1 MRKSVLGDLDFKRTT
16 SVESHPPLSKIVPDP
31 DQPRR
36 VIDESSEEM
45 LLLADS
51 IIQHGILQ
59 PITVSP
65 SDNGTYKII
74 AGERRWR
81 AAVMASQRGEECA
94 RKGYDLNRIPVNI
107 VVPETDA
114 VRFEMQV
121 LENIARSD
129 MTQSD
134 VGHALQK
141 VLEADPS
148 ISKTQLGKRLGKS
161 AAWIRMMLA
170 KADPEGIA
178 IAEKLGLSLDVIGGS
193 EMMRMVSWA
202 KDSEKVC
209 VIDAIAQ
216 RVSAGEPFSRV
227 MCDEEDYKFN
237 HPETVPSSDKSGDIS
252 AEDGGNSSDK
262 SGDISAED
270 GGNTSDKSGD
280 ISAED
285 GGNTGGKARE
295 RELRRSNEDAGF
307 LAITITIPADIV
319 AYIAETNDVCDVSE
333 KLILS
338 LLSKA

>member
-202 KDSEKVC
+202 KDSEIVC
-209 VIDAIAQ
+209 VIDAIAL
-216 RVSAGEPFSRV
+216 RVSAGEPCSCD
-227 MCDEEDYKFN
+227 MCDE
-237 HPETVPSSDKSGDIS
+237 
-252 AEDGGNSSDK
+252 
-262 SGDISAED
+262 
-270 GGNTSDKSGD
+270 
-280 ISAED
+280 
-285 GGNTGGKARE
+285 
-295 RELRRSNEDAGF
+295 
-307 LAITITIPADIV
+307 
-319 AYIAETNDVCDVSE
+319 
-333 KLILS
+333 
-338 LLSKA
+338 